1 MAELLN
7 TSSKLQCPHGGQVQ
21 IASSNTKT
29 KGGGD
34 ALVRSSDTFTI
45 SGCPF
50 IVGTV
55 ASPCV
60 TVQWLTTANKVK
72 ADSGQ
77 TLTKDSSGLC
87 KAATQAPQ
95 GSVSIVSTQTK
106 VSGM

>member
-1 MAELLN
+1 MAALLN

-21 IASSNTKT
+21 ITSSNTKT

-34 ALVRSSDTFTI
+34 ALVRSTDTFTI

-50 IVGTV
+50 STSVGPH
-55 ASPCV
+55 PCV

-87 KAATQAPQ
+87 KAGDQVPQ
-95 GSVSIVSTQTK
+95 GSVTIVSTQTK